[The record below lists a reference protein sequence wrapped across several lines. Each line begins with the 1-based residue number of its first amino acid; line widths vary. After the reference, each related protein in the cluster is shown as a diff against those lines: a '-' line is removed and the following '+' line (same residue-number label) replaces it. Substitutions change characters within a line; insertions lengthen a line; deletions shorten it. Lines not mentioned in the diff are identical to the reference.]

1 MIRKHETYSLG
12 PSCFTNTYP
21 LHKWK
26 FVSVLGIMQRSL
38 SSEWI
43 PTLGLMALYCQW
55 AILALGKELPFLSM
69 LKQNKRFSMQ
79 YANQQLI
86 SNLVIATKMSISVLV
101 LFPMAYVMYHITRTN
116 VIWTQFLWL
125 SFENYWTKT
134 ILSENIPSA
143 SILIN
148 YMNEGLCLMFHQM
161 ITITQALSLTTTLS
175 SIVL

>member
-1 MIRKHETYSLG
+1 MKI
-12 PSCFTNTYP
+12 CFCTWNYA
-21 LHKWK
+21 KI
-26 FVSVLGIMQRSL
+26 FVFRMDSNAWLNGFILPM
-38 SSEWI
+38 
-43 PTLGLMALYCQW
+43 G
-55 AILALGKELPFLSM
+55 ILALGKELPFLSM
-69 LKQNKRFSMQ
+69 LKQNKRFAMQ

-148 YMNEGLCLMFHQM
+148 YMNEGLCLMFHQI